1 VRLAAIVLFAL
12 PAAAAPIPPGSPR
25 FELRMEGLF
34 GQPTTRLGSRG
45 GGALGIAWR
54 LTDQLAVIGDA
65 GARFAPG
72 GGIGSLAFGLQATL
86 DATPIAPWLEVA
98 VVDLSNRRAVGYTL
112 ATRTGIG
119 ADWMFSR
126 GMGIGLL
133 VRTYTAFDPED
144 DNPTVAG
151 VEGAIRLIVTSAAF

>member
-1 VRLAAIVLFAL
+1 MRLATIVLLTL
-12 PAAAAPIPPGSPR
+12 PAAAAPLPPGTSHL
-25 FELRMEGLF
+25 ELRMEGLF
-34 GQPTTRLGSRG
+34 GQPTTRMGSRG

-72 GGIGSLAFGLQATL
+72 GGIGSVAFGLQATL

-98 VVDLSNRRAVGYTL
+98 VVDMSNRRAVGYTL

-126 GMGIGLL
+126 GMGVGLAI
-133 VRTYTAFDPED
+133 RTYTALDPED

-151 VEGAIRLIVTSAAF
+151 VEGAIRFIVTSAAF

>member
-1 VRLAAIVLFAL
+1 MRLLAIVLFAL
-12 PAAAAPIPPGSPR
+12 PAAAAPLPPGTPR
-25 FELRMEGLF
+25 FELRAEGIF

-54 LTDQLAVIGDA
+54 LTDQLALIGDG

-72 GGIGSLAFGLQATL
+72 GGIASVAFGLQATL

-98 VVDLSNRRAVGYTL
+98 VVDVSNRRAAGYTL

-126 GMGIGLL
+126 AVGIGVA
-133 VRTYTAFDPED
+133 VRTYTALDPEND
-144 DNPTVAG
+144 IPSVAG